1 MSIVLIPA
9 SNAARIALTVTSYQV
24 PAVPVI
30 SFIVGGNTT
39 PRAAKALV
47 AGLNPPPART
57 AAGTVH
63 CSLI

>member
-1 MSIVLIPA
+1 MS
-9 SNAARIALTVTSYQV
+9 LTVTSYQV

-39 PRAAKALV
+39 PILWKALV
-47 AGLNPPPART
+47 AGLNPPPARESVT